1 MPLHQVK
8 RNGSGEMQLI
18 LKDVYRPR
26 AEGSDVGFLK
36 LRIDVRGGWLG
47 GLVLFWRF
55 GKVR

>member
-8 RNGSGEMQLI
+8 RNGSREMQLI

-36 LRIDVRGGWLG
+36 LGIDLSGWDGGMVGVFG
-47 GLVLFWRF
+47 GLGR
-55 GKVR
+55 